1 MKGFSVKV
9 IAQNAAVLMIA
20 PALLFACVSRDQ
32 GQLPIEPQDISP
44 VEAVKEDPLGEGKQQ
59 KAVALGGKLLTT
71 QDIEE
76 AFRGRILRGCYPN
89 GESFAQTL
97 VEDGRFYD
105 VNQNNR
111 FMGTWAGRN
120 AQLCFRYEERVQAG
134 EPDVC
139 FAVLKVQNEYDFY
152 TSDLNRKVASTRCS

>member
-44 VEAVKEDPLGEGKQQ
+44 VEAVKEDPLREGHQQ
-59 KAVALGGKLLTT
+59 KAAALGGKLLTT
-71 QDIEE
+71 QDIEK

-89 GESFAQTL
+89 GDSFAQTL
-97 VEDGRFYD
+97 AEDGRFYD
-105 VNQNNR
+105 VNVSHAYQGLWMVR
-111 FMGTWAGRN
+111 D
-120 AQLCFRYEERVQAG
+120 AQICFDYN
-134 EPDVC
+134 EPDPSESC
-139 FAVLKVQNEYDFY
+139 FAVLKVDRIYDFY
-152 TSDLNRKVASTRCS
+152 TTDLNMKVASTRCL